1 MMKKMIKHQNN
12 NPNLQQEEEEEEEKR
27 DWSHIPGQF
36 LWGVMNYLPPFDAM
50 RIPYVC
56 NSWKSII
63 KPEPNKV
70 IIPWV
75 LCNPSSSI
83 STDRIFIDLSTNAIS
98 RVKIPDIVS
107 QGTCI
112 SSKHGW
118 LLLHPNSHPMN
129 IINEVFYSHRV
140 FLHRPSKY
148 EPNTSIANSKC
159 TLRLFHPVSG
169 TVIDLPEIQEED
181 CSVIVGPAIIGAVS
195 ELTGKPELII
205 QASYRR
211 QKGIVLRITRAGQ
224 SQWEEHRFKHCI
236 GWETTV
242 ARVAMHGNTRVCC
255 FDPKGRM
262 CVFDMEDESWLTFP
276 DLCNSRSGFVVE
288 CEDEIVKVAP
298 LPPFVHGNQEWY
310 MFYKLGLNEHGVIGW
325 VEMERVGL
333 ENKWWFLDRNGESYC
348 VKGVGRKVFQLF
360 GHYGM
365 VRNGGGRVRY
375 RIIDNEVR
383 VPLTVVDLAADG
395 VPQEL
400 MPELALKD
408 CNLGWILMDSPV
420 SV

>member
-1 MMKKMIKHQNN
+1 MMKKMIKHPNN
-12 NPNLQQEEEEEEEKR
+12 NPNLEEEER

-50 RIPYVC
+50 RISYVC

-63 KPEPNKV
+63 KPEPNK
-70 IIPWV
+70 ITIPWV

-129 IINEVFYSHRV
+129 IINGGFYSHRIFPYQPRV
-140 FLHRPSKY
+140 TSSKY
-148 EPNTSIANSKC
+148 EPNTSIVNNKC
-159 TLRLFHPVSG
+159 TLRLLHPVSG

-181 CSVIVGPAIIGAVS
+181 CNVVVGPAIIGAVS

-205 QASYRR
+205 QASFRGH
-211 QKGIVLRITRAGQ
+211 KGIVLRITRAGQ
-224 SQWEEHRFKHCI
+224 SQWEEHRFQHCF
-236 GWETTV
+236 GWETRV
-242 ARVAMHGNTRVCC
+242 ARVAMHGSTRVCC

-262 CVFDMEDESWLTFP
+262 CVFEMEDKSWLIFP
-276 DLCNSRSGFVVE
+276 ELCNSRSGFVVE
-288 CEDEIVKVAP
+288 CEDEVVKVAP
-298 LPPFVHGNQEWY
+298 LPPSVHGNQERY
-310 MFYKLGLNEHGVIGW
+310 MFYKLGLDENGVIGW

-333 ENKWWFLDRNGESYC
+333 ENKWWFLDINGESYC

-365 VRNGGGRVRY
+365 VRNGGGRVRFGT
-375 RIIDNEVR
+375 RIVSEVGI
-383 VPLTVVDLAADG
+383 PLSVLDLDDG

-408 CNLGWILMDSPV
+408 CKLGWILMDFPV